1 MASFKLFL
9 SKSFARLESQ
19 PMTIQPGQ
27 TVLLTG
33 ATGGL
38 GLYMARAFAKLG
50 TKLAL
55 VAYPGAGLESVRQEV
70 ERLGAPALTLASDL
84 RDPQQRR
91 AMVAEV
97 RKKFGPVDI

>member
-1 MASFKLFL
+1 MI
-9 SKSFARLESQ
+9 
-19 PMTIQPGQ
+19 IQPGQ

-55 VAYPGAGLESVRQEV
+55 VAYPGAGLEAVRQEV
-70 ERLGAPALTLASDL
+70 EHLGSPALTLAHDL
-84 RDPQQRR
+84 RGPAATARR
-91 AMVAEV
+91 G
-97 RKKFGPVDI
+97 RGRQK